1 MLVLIIGAGRVG
13 AAVAKSALGDGYEV
27 SVLDSDPLSHERLD
41 VGQPSSWEDAG
52 GRFTVGAALEFTALE
67 EAGIERADVLIAS
80 TKGDNTNILIGQ
92 VAQKRYGV
100 ERVIVRVSDP
110 ARAEW
115 YGSQGMHTISPTSK
129 AIEMFKSALAQEVA

>member
-1 MLVLIIGAGRVG
+1 MFVLIIGVGRVG
-13 AAVAKSALGDGYEV
+13 SAVAKGALSEGHQV

-41 VGQPSSWEDAG
+41 VGQPTSWESAG
-52 GRFTVGAALEFTALE
+52 GQFTLGAALEFTALE
-67 EAGIERADVLIAS
+67 EAGIDHADVVIAS

-92 VAQKRYGV
+92 IAQKRYGV

-115 YGSQGMHTISPTSK
+115 YGSQGMHTISPTRT
-129 AIEMFKSALAQEVA
+129 AIEMFKDALQEEMA